1 MTTSLKRW
9 KRQIYNMLSSG
20 LIEEAKT
27 LLEPEETIKHVMH
40 KLFASIRKNDIP
52 TARIHF
58 ERWVT
63 MVNTNI

>member
-20 LIEEAKT
+20 LIDEAKA
-27 LLEPEETIKHVMH
+27 LLEPEETIKDVMN
-40 KLFASIRKNDIP
+40 KLFSSIRKNDIP

-58 ERWVT
+58 ERWVS